1 MYILLNEI
9 YFPLVSEA
17 HESGILAFGGDLST
31 KRLLLAYNSGI
42 FPWYEECEPI
52 TWYAPEYRMVLPLSV
67 YKPKKSVRNLIN
79 RNIFNCTINQDFEA
93 VIRNCQQIKREGQ
106 NGTWITDEIIEAY
119 NNLHK
124 LGKTLSVEVWQDGE
138 LVGGL
143 YGIAVG
149 RIFCG
154 ESMFSKVSN
163 ASKIGFDFLVN
174 YLKSKDFVLYPT
186 VDNAFYTWDELK
198 EKAKINQTN
207 KDGKTVLLYTSNKD
221 AQHSYIANA
230 KAKGYEVLL
239 LDSPIVSH
247 LIQKLEMDNQDV
259 TFSRVDSDSIDNLI
273 KKDEEVISKLSETET
288 TQLKEFI
295 ETTIANKSYNIQTEA
310 LDSTAAPFMITQPEF
325 MRRM

>member
-1 MYILLNEI
+1 MYILSNEI
-9 YFPLVSEA
+9 YFPPVSEA

-143 YGIAVG
+143 YGIVVG

-174 YLKSKDFVLYPT
+174 YLKSKDFVL
-186 VDNAFYTWDELK
+186 VDGQVYNEY
-198 EKAKINQTN
+198 
-207 KDGKTVLLYTSNKD
+207 
-221 AQHSYIANA
+221 
-230 KAKGYEVLL
+230 
-239 LDSPIVSH
+239 
-247 LIQKLEMDNQDV
+247 LEQLG
-259 TFSRVDSDSIDNLI
+259 FF
-273 KKDEEVISKLSETET
+273 ETPRE
-288 TQLKEFI
+288 
-295 ETTIANKSYNIQTEA
+295 
-310 LDSTAAPFMITQPEF
+310 DFMEILEIF
-325 MRRM
+325 R